1 MSARIPVIAA
11 HSMTRVQAE
20 KLLDEHTRVDIDH
33 WLGKYPPEQRRSA
46 LLAALRAAQH
56 QNHGYLTREL
66 MDAVAAYLDLPAIWV
81 YEAASFYSMYETE
94 PVGRHSISLCTNIS
108 CMLCGSDEILA
119 HIERKL
125 GIGIGESTPDGRYF
139 LKREEEC
146 LAACVGAPMMMVD
159 HVYYE
164 HLTPDKVDEILDALE

>member
-1 MSARIPVIAA
+1 MAAVIPVIAEQI
-11 HSMTRVQAE
+11 MTRTEAE
-20 KLLDEHTRVDIDH
+20 RVLDAHTRSDIDH
-33 WLGKYPPEQRRSA
+33 WLTKYPAEQRRSA

-56 QNHGYLTREL
+56 QNHGYLSREL

-94 PVGRHSISLCTNIS
+94 PVGRHSISVCTNIS
-108 CMLCGSDEILA
+108 CMLCGSDEILG

-125 GIGIGESTPDGRYF
+125 EISVGQSTADGRFF

-164 HLTPDKVDEILDALE
+164 HLTPEKVEEILDGLE